1 MSNKRSQRIRSNRLG
16 RNDPCPC
23 GSGRK
28 YKKCHGELAQGRQ
41 SPGNITEALEAHKA
55 KESLRKHQQ
64 GKGKPIISTEFAG
77 QRVVAVGGTAYF
89 AKNQRT
95 FVDFLGDYIKRA
107 LGSDWGTA
115 EIKKPLED
123 RHQILQWYDALCA
136 YQRKHASRPEGDI
149 QESPMTG
156 LVSAYYGLAYNLY
169 LLQHNAELQAYL
181 MRRIKH
187 GNSFYAAYYETFVA
201 AWFRASF
208 LQVSSW
214 Q

>member
-1 MSNKRSQRIRSNRLG
+1 MHLPRYHALRPKTGRDLAGRGGEDRHLGHSVMSNKRSQRIRSNRLG

-28 YKKCHGELAQGRQ
+28 YKKYHGELAQGRQ

-77 QRVVAVGGTAYF
+77 QRVVAVGSTAYF

-136 YQRKHASRPEGDI
+136 YQGSTLQDQKVISR
-149 QESPMTG
+149 ST
-156 LVSAYYGLAYNLY
+156 
-169 LLQHNAELQAYL
+169 
-181 MRRIKH
+181 R
-187 GNSFYAAYYETFVA
+187 
-201 AWFRASF
+201 
-208 LQVSSW
+208 
-214 Q
+214 